1 MSRALVVLDTEFQRR
16 RAADWCWSLK
26 PGTRVEFKAP
36 RRTDEQNAKMWAMLT
51 EVATQVRWH
60 GLKLAP
66 DDWKLILM
74 AGLKRELRLVPNIDG
89 DGFVN
94 LSTSSSD
101 LSKEE
106 MSDLIELM
114 FKFGANP
121 DHPVQFREP
130 SEASPQAEDEGS
142 GEDSP
147 SPPAADPSAQAE
159 EPEAERPETGQGGG
173 AVEPAPG
180 VSQASEA
187 DKRECLS
194 KFLALA
200 AEDLPLED
208 RLKNIEFAKD
218 CWKRDMPTEADFV
231 KACMTTAD
239 KVAKGELAAAAAR
252 KYLEGLLS

>member
-66 DDWKLILM
+66 DDWKLIFM

-101 LSKEE
+101 LSKDE

-114 FKFGANP
+114 FKFGAYP
-121 DHPVQFREP
+121 DHPVKFHEP

-147 SPPAADPSAQAE
+147 SPPAADLSAQAA
-159 EPEAERPETGQGGG
+159 EPEAGGPE
-173 AVEPAPG
+173 AEADPAAAPASG
-180 VSQASEA
+180 VQYASEA
-187 DKRECLS
+187 DKRECLD
-194 KFLALA
+194 KFLAIA
-200 AEDLPLED
+200 AEDLPLDD
-208 RLKNIEFAKD
+208 RRKSIAFAKD
-218 CWKRDMPTEADFV
+218 CWKRDMPREADFV

-252 KYLEGLLS
+252 KYLEGLL